1 MRYYY
6 VTVGICLVFS
16 YNLVSYYMYCLCF
29 ACLSIVWLLYTVL
42 SLIIIFKLSFC
53 WNEIK
58 IISNNFKNYIYEINF
73 YLFSGP
79 HSNKGHLPEP
89 YRATDSIPTQHLEIE
104 MSRSESSGTSGK
116 PLYVTGQGIVNTDV
130 DPSSSQILL
139 CSRCT
144 VCAIYRITFK
154 NYQCL
159 DQTEG
164 KCKYF

>member
-1 MRYYY
+1 MPGSHLEIVAFKVVIFSEIYIIICFCMLFIRLVLSMRYYY
-6 VTVGICLVFS
+6 VTIGICLVFS
-16 YNLVSYYMYCLCF
+16 FNLVSYYMYCLCF

-89 YRATDSIPTQHLEIE
+89 YRATDSIPPNTRKSKCPGRKVLARQ
-104 MSRSESSGTSGK
+104 ES
-116 PLYVTGQGIVNTDV
+116 LYLQPDRELWT
-130 DPSSSQILL
+130 PM
-139 CSRCT
+139 
-144 VCAIYRITFK
+144 
-154 NYQCL
+154 
-159 DQTEG
+159 
-164 KCKYF
+164 